1 MIALGIIRQFGK
13 ALIGSKPFLYALG
26 VLGAVVSW
34 NLWLGN
40 HDSGV
45 AERALTKVD
54 SQAKELTTEA
64 VKAREPASEPG
75 SAERLRRNFCRDCKP

>member
-1 MIALGIIRQFGK
+1 MIALGLQFGK
-13 ALIGSKPFLYALG
+13 ALLGSKPFLYALG

-34 NLWLGN
+34 NLWIGA
-40 HDSGV
+40 HDSRV
-45 AERALTKVD
+45 TERALTKVD

-75 SAERLRRNFCRDCKP
+75 SAERQKRVWCRDCKP